1 MKTLLV
7 ILAATSLAAC
17 SKPTAEHHGPPPENG
32 AQFKKDFGLT
42 LTDAM
47 KQAIALKVAEVEE
60 AKVAPSF
67 TVALHV
73 MADAGGI
80 QRVAFSPTANA
91 ASGWLT
97 ADQAALVKPGMEVE
111 LRTESP
117 SAMRERGKV
126 KRIEKAPYQMLGDF
140 EVTVESTAPLE
151 TGARVLATFHAP
163 AGEAVTAVPLSALL
177 KTAEGHFVYAVN
189 ADFYVRTPVKVGA
202 LSDDHAEIT
211 DGLYTGDQIV
221 VSPVMSL
228 WLAELQVLRGGKAC
242 TCGH

>member
-1 MKTLLV
+1 MKTL
-7 ILAATSLAAC
+7 ILILTAATLAAC
-17 SKPTAEHHGPPPENG
+17 SKPTAEHAAAPENG
-32 AQFKKDFGLT
+32 AQYKKDKGLA

-47 KQAIALKVAEVEE
+47 KKAIALKVAEVEE
-60 AKVAPSF
+60 TKVAPSF

-73 MADAGGI
+73 MADGGGI
-80 QRVAFSPTANA
+80 QRVSFSPTANA

-97 ADQAALVKPGMEVE
+97 TEQAAIVKPGMDVE
-111 LRTESP
+111 LVTDTP
-117 SAMRERGKV
+117 GAPRERGVV
-126 KRIEKAPYQMLGDF
+126 KRVEKAPYQMLGDF
-140 EVTVESTAPLE
+140 EVSVESATPLP

-163 AGEAVTAVPLSALL
+163 AGEAVTAIPRSALL

-189 ADFYVRTPVKVGA
+189 GEFYVRTPVKVGA